1 MPMIY
6 YPLSVLMLGGITEI
20 LLITTESVLPRFK
33 ELLGD
38 GSTLGLS
45 ISYEIQY
52 EPKGIADALIIG
64 SEFIGNDE
72 VTLILVDDIFYGQG
86 LSNLFHQAINNHQ
99 YSIVFGYRVKDPERF
114 VVVEVD
120 DIQNAMSIEGKPHN
134 PKSVFAITGL
144 YIYDNQAVK
153 F

>member
-1 MPMIY
+1 NKHLLTVYDKPMIY

-20 LLITTESVLPRFK
+20 LLITTESEMPRFK

-64 SEFIGNDE
+64 ADFIGNDD
-72 VTLILVDDIFYGQG
+72 VTLILGDNIFYGLG
-86 LSNLFHQAINNHQ
+86 FTNLFRLAIKNNH
-99 YSIVFGYRVKDPERF
+99 YAKVFGYRMNETERNILLEFDVKR
-114 VVVEVD
+114 
-120 DIQNAMSIEGKPHN
+120 
-134 PKSVFAITGL
+134 KSVT
-144 YIYDNQAVK
+144 Y
-153 F
+153 